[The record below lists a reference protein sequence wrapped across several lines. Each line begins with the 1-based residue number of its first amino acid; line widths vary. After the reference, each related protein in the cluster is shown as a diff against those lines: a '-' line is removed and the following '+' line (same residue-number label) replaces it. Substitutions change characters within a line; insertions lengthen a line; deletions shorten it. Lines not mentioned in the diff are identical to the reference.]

1 MPAAERAARSRL
13 FGALEEAFP
22 VRIVG
27 RQPGDLAGL
36 DAVVFLGLDAVS
48 ERERAGHGR
57 PCLIALRP
65 ERFPA
70 ADRPANV
77 DLTAERGVD
86 ERLRGRRLR
95 DIPARFARPLAACSG
110 DRVLAGCRGAPV
122 WLRTAQHPAPRDI
135 AALAPQELD
144 DGEALRERL
153 VPGRFLALLPLVE
166 LLRRITS
173 DLAFSS
179 PPARACFLID
189 DPNLHW
195 PSYGYVSFR
204 ELALHAEEYGY
215 HAAMA
220 MVPRDARVVHP
231 AAARLFRERNDRL
244 SLVMHG
250 NDHVLE
256 EFGGKASE
264 NRHQAVLAQAMRR
277 IAAFERR
284 TGVPVGRVMVAPHGV
299 CSEAAARPM
308 RLLGLEA
315 LCISRPYPW
324 LAQPPHSWLTRP
336 QDSSPLAAW
345 DPATFVAG
353 GLPVL
358 LRIPLSASSDRVVLG
373 AYLGEPLV
381 LYGHHVDLRHGL
393 ELLADRAR
401 LINGLGPVRWSSL
414 ADIAESNLATRNE
427 GDLLRIRPFSRR
439 VRLELPEG
447 LARGRVELPPVHGA
461 CGDDIVVLS
470 WEGVPGVVAAVGEE
484 FPVRPGSCMLEL
496 RPADALNPATVPPP
510 GWRPWPLARRLAG
523 EGRDRITALYGRRFV
538 KRTAA
543 EAAPAP

>member
-1 MPAAERAARSRL
+1 
-13 FGALEEAFP
+13 
-22 VRIVG
+22 
-27 RQPGDLAGL
+27 
-36 DAVVFLGLDAVS
+36 
-48 ERERAGHGR
+48 
-57 PCLIALRP
+57 
-65 ERFPA
+65 
-70 ADRPANV
+70 
-77 DLTAERGVD
+77 
-86 ERLRGRRLR
+86 
-95 DIPARFARPLAACSG
+95 
-110 DRVLAGCRGAPV
+110 
-122 WLRTAQHPAPRDI
+122 
-135 AALAPQELD
+135 
-144 DGEALRERL
+144 
-153 VPGRFLALLPLVE
+153 LLPLVE

-195 PSYGYVSFR
+195 PSYGYVRFR
-204 ELALHAEEYGY
+204 KLALHAEEHGY

-231 AAARLFRERNDRL
+231 AAARLFRDRSDRL

-324 LAQPPHSWLTRP
+324 LARPPHSWLTRP
-336 QDSSPLAAW
+336 HDSSPLAAW
-345 DPATFVAG
+345 EPATFVAG

-373 AYLGEPLV
+373 AYLNEPLV
-381 LYGHHVDLRHGL
+381 FYGHHVDLRRGFD
-393 ELLADRAR
+393 LLADRAR

-414 ADIAESNLATRNE
+414 AGIAESNVATRNE

-439 VRLELPEG
+439 IRLEIPEG
-447 LARGRVELPPVHGA
+447 VARGRVELPPVHGA
-461 CGDDIVVLS
+461 SGDDTVVLS
-470 WEGVPGVVAAVGEE
+470 GQGEPEVAAAVGEE
-484 FPVRPGSCMLEL
+484 FPVRPGSWVLKL
-496 RPADALNPATVPPP
+496 RPADALDPATVPPP
-510 GWRPWPLARRLAG
+510 AWRPWPLARRLAG
-523 EGRDRITALYGRRFV
+523 EGRDRVTAFMG
-538 KRTAA
+538 AGS
-543 EAAPAP
+543 